1 MSLEYQYHILKN
13 LVCTTSATRLALD
26 PGAQGVEQ
34 MVGGLGQGYY

>member
-13 LVCTTSATRLALD
+13 LVCTTSATRLALA